1 MDALVATPQLFALDR
16 AQAAPRASARQDVAN
31 SADPARKAAMDF
43 EAVMLTQVLNEMFAG
58 VTADGPFGGGMGEEM
73 FRGLMNQEIAGSI
86 ARQGGVGIA
95 DAVYNELI
103 QLQQA
108 KAHG

>member
-1 MDALVATPQLFALDR
+1 MNTLVATPQLFALDR

-58 VTADGPFGGGMGEEM
+58 VTDHYTCMSDV
-73 FRGLMNQEIAGSI
+73 RS
-86 ARQGGVGIA
+86 
-95 DAVYNELI
+95 DVYT
-103 QLQQA
+103 LQDIL
-108 KAHG
+108 KD